1 MILPIYLY
9 DHPVLRQ
16 VAEPITD
23 LTPEIRRLAQD
34 MLETM
39 YNAHGVGLAANQVG
53 VTRRLIVV
61 DIGEDEGMREPLILL
76 NPTIEAFSEETVEME
91 EGCLSLPELREI
103 VVRPAAVQV
112 HYVDFRG
119 HECHIAAD
127 GLLARVLQ
135 HEIDHLNGVYFTD
148 RLSPVRRLL
157 LRRKLERIARG
168 EALPPYPVVLGHA
181 VVEQRSEML

>member
-16 VAEPITD
+16 KTKPVTEI
-23 LTPEIRRLAQD
+23 TPELRKLARD

-39 YNAHGVGLAANQVG
+39 YAARGIGLAANQVG
-53 VTRRLIVV
+53 VSLQLIVV
-61 DIGEDEGMREPLILL
+61 DIGEEEMKQPLILL
-76 NPTIEAFSEETVEME
+76 NPTLVAVSEETAEME
-91 EGCLSLPELREI
+91 EGCLSLPELRDV

-112 HYVDFRG
+112 RYTDLRG
-119 HECHIAAD
+119 RERQLEAD

-135 HEIDHLNGVYFTD
+135 HEIDHLQGIYFVD
-148 RLSPVRRLL
+148 RLPAVRRLF

-168 EALPPYPVVLGHA
+168 EVVPPYPVVFGTDTVA
-181 VVEQRSEML
+181 QAPKVI